1 MQKYLTWEKHN
12 LVVIKLPNIWSQFH
26 IGCWRP
32 FESSQELIKTDS
44 TQDNALVAMY
54 FIVLN
59 IESIANETRF
69 SIKMPSQVSH
79 LVRRKADTFWSSV
92 QVREILG
99 AIIMRLQIF
108 EKFWGEFLYVWE
120 ILERIIIRLRKFGIY
135 LVSVMLTSVTCT
147 SVSTPRPFTIAI
159 LKGPS
164 RNSSLKLFSLFL
176 CLNSLQIFWKV
187 ESSRE
192 IILIFMQRFCLANP
206 MKNLIKICLKL
217 MQRGGFNWSSVWMP
231 FRVSNIQT

>member
-1 MQKYLTWEKHN
+1 MN
-12 LVVIKLPNIWSQFH
+12 
-26 IGCWRP
+26 
-32 FESSQELIKTDS
+32 
-44 TQDNALVAMY
+44 

-59 IESIANETRF
+59 IEYIANMTRF
-69 SIKMPSQVSH
+69 SKKRSH

-99 AIIMRLQIF
+99 GIIMWLRIF
-108 EKFWGEFLYVWE
+108 EKFWGKLLSVWE
-120 ILERIIIRLRKFGIY
+120 ILEGIFIRLRKLGIY

-159 LKGPS
+159 LKVPCPS
-164 RNSSLKLFSLFL
+164 RNCSLKLFSLFL